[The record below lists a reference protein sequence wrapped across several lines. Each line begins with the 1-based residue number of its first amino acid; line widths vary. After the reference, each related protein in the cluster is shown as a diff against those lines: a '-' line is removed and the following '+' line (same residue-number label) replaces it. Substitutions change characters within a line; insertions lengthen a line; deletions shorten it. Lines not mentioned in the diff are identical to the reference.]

1 MEVGFSFYRFQN
13 SLLVS
18 KKLNQS
24 WIPNRQ
30 TKMFFIMFSLHNFQ
44 TKGFKKKLRRE
55 AVVAEILEDDL
66 VCFNP
71 NNGAGLCVR
80 HEPGGWW
87 QIQNVLL
94 WEHGFPFSF
103 HVETLTL
110 WSTACPMSL
119 VQATV
124 RRITAVEW
132 VLPTSAWS
140 RSRVGSCAFHC
151 CSGLGGYQSK
161 DCWEG
166 NVRTRWPALLNYWVW
181 FEYGCLWSGLH

>member
-1 MEVGFSFYRFQN
+1 
-13 SLLVS
+13 
-18 KKLNQS
+18 
-24 WIPNRQ
+24 
-30 TKMFFIMFSLHNFQ
+30 MFFIMFSLHNLQAKRF
-44 TKGFKKKLRRE
+44 FKKTEKGSSGCRDN
-55 AVVAEILEDDL
+55 VILEGDL

-71 NNGAGLCVR
+71 NKGPVCVADMNLVD
-80 HEPGGWW
+80 GGKSKTS
-87 QIQNVLL
+87 LL
-94 WEHGFPFSF
+94 WKHGFPFSF

-110 WSTACPMSL
+110 WSTVCSMSL

-166 NVRTRWPALLNYWVW
+166 NVRTRWPALLNYWLW